1 MTEQNTSSR
10 RKFLRETAYM
20 AGATISLP
28 SFSGVLSHIN
38 QKDRLGVALV
48 GLGNYSTSMLGPAL
62 KKTSNCYLSG
72 VVTGT
77 PAKAKRWSVEYDIPQ
92 KNIYDYDRYDDIAN
106 NPEIDIIY
114 VVLPNSMHAEYTIRA
129 LEAGKHVI
137 CEKPMAMNG
146 EEARR
151 MIAAAEKAN
160 RKLAIGYRMHYDP
173 YFIEAKK
180 LGQEEAFGSIN
191 YMECGLG
198 YSFTPDPNSWKVKK
212 SMGGGSLYNL
222 GVYPIQSARH
232 TKGAEP
238 VYVTAQATTKRNEIF
253 KEIDEIFTWQLE
265 FADGTLCSSYTGP
278 VAGLDRLWAGCTNG
292 FIELNPATAYSGQ
305 AGRTSE
311 GPMNFEQVFQQK
323 LQMEDFVRCVNENK
337 ESIVRGEDGLADM
350 LIIDAIHESINKEQ
364 PVKVASI

>member
-1 MTEQNTSSR
+1 
-10 RKFLRETAYM
+10 M
-20 AGATISLP
+20 AGVTVGLP
-28 SFSGVLSHIN
+28 SFSSVISN
-38 QKDRLGVALV
+38 AKPKERLGVALV
-48 GLGNYSTSMLGPAL
+48 GLGSYSTSMLGPAL

-72 VVTGT
+72 IVTGT
-77 PAKAKRWSVEYDIPQ
+77 PSKAVRWSAEYNIPQ
-92 KNIYDYDRYDDIAN
+92 KNIYEYDRYDDIAN

-160 RKLAIGYRMHYDP
+160 KKLAIGYRMHYDP

-180 LGQEEAFGSIN
+180 LGQNEAFGPIN
-191 YMECGLG
+191 YMECALG

-212 SMGGGSLYNL
+212 AMGGGSLYNL

-238 VYVTAQATTKRNEIF
+238 VYVTAQATTKRKHIF

-265 FADGTLCSSYTGP
+265 FADGTLCNSYTGP

-305 AGRTSE
+305 AGQTSR
-311 GPMNFEQVFQQK
+311 GPLKFEQVFQQK
-323 LQMEDFVRCVNENK
+323 LQIEDFVRCVQEDE
-337 ESIVRGEDGLADM
+337 ESLVNGKDGLADM
-350 LIIDAIHESINKEQ
+350 LIIDAIHEAINKQQ